1 MQKKQKLF
9 DEQNQTKRTLES
21 LLPEDRFFDT
31 NFNKSMTNEIE
42 SMKLEDLAQG
52 SLERELSINEAI
64 IKVKENVKKDRLPT
78 LSVPHP
84 EK

>member
-64 IKVKENVKKDRLPT
+64 IKVKDNVKKDRLPT
-78 LSVPHP
+78 RSVPHP